1 MRVEHHIGVTLTVK
15 PTYHASGMY
24 RSISPNDTVE
34 LMSLLERVGL
44 FESHQLIELK
54 EMLADYFSG
63 VSDDEKF
70 WILDYDEDQSL
81 VGVGYC
87 QAERMTNG
95 TWNLQLL
102 GISPDVQGQG
112 TYFRCV

>member
-1 MRVEHHIGVTLTVK
+1 MRVEQHIGGVTLTVK

-24 RSISPNDTVE
+24 RSISPDDTVE
-34 LMSLLERVGL
+34 LMSLLQRVGL

-54 EMLADYFSG
+54 EMLADYFGG

-112 TYFRCV
+112 TCCR

>member
-1 MRVEHHIGVTLTVK
+1 MRIDQQTGVTLRVK
-15 PTYHASGMY
+15 PTYLASGMY

-70 WILDYDEDQSL
+70 WILDFDEDNGL

-112 TYFRCV
+112 RY

>member
-1 MRVEHHIGVTLTVK
+1 
-15 PTYHASGMY
+15 MY
-24 RSISPNDTVE
+24 RSISPNDTIE
-34 LMSLLERVGL
+34 LLSLLERVGL

-54 EMLADYFSG
+54 EMLTDYFSG

-70 WILDYDEDQSL
+70 WILDYDDDNGL

-112 TYFRCV
+112 IMMTWDLLTQLLQKNYIA